1 VFGFL
6 KTKATV
12 IVAPV
17 NGKVVALEEVN
28 DEVFSQKLAG
38 EGIAIIPNDE
48 LFRAPIRGKLTRI
61 FPTNHAFVIRSG
73 SGFDLLVHI
82 GLDTVKLQGE
92 GFERVIEEGTMV
104 EAGDAIM
111 RVDLPCLQKY
121 GIDCTTPIV
130 ITDTKKIKTIEKRAG
145 TVRSGDTI
153 MEVF

>member
-1 VFGFL
+1 M
-6 KTKATV
+6 